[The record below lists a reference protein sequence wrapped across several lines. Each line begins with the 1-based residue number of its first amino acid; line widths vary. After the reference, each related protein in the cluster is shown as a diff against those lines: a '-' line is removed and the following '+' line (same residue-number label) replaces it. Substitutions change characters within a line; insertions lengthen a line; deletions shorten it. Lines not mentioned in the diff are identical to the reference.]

1 MVSINSSVNIDD
13 DGSLDRF
20 IKNAEKMGGHVEVG
34 WLASQTHIGRGGG
47 KRSITMADLAAIHYH
62 GVPSKNI
69 PKRDVV
75 TPALEQ
81 NQEKYFG
88 FIERSIPALMDGSM
102 DLRTMWEYLGMEG
115 MADIQ
120 KQMVTARLAPL
131 HPRTIKRKG
140 SSRPLIDSGQLRQ
153 GVTYIVSEG

>member
-1 MVSINSSVNIDD
+1 MVHINSSVDIND

-20 IKNAEKMGGHVEVG
+20 IENAKKVGGHVEVG
-34 WLASQTHIGRGGG
+34 WLGNQSHLGHGGG
-47 KRSITMADLAAIHYH
+47 KRSITMADLAAIHYY
-62 GVPSKNI
+62 GAPSKNI
-69 PKRDVV
+69 PKRDVI

-81 NQEKYFG
+81 NQEKYLG
-88 FIERSIPALMDGSM
+88 FMERSIPALIEGSM

-115 MADIQ
+115 QADIQ

-140 SSRPLIDSGQLRQ
+140 SSRPLIDTGQLRQ
-153 GVTYIVSEG
+153 DVTYIVSED